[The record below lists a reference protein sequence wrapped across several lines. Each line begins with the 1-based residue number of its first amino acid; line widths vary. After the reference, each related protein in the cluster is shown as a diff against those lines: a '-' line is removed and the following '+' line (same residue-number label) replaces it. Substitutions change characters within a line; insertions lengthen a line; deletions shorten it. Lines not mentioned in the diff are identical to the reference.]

1 MRLLLIRHG
10 ESSANA
16 EGRIQGHLDIP
27 LSDAGRR
34 QSQALAERI
43 AALSIDA
50 LYTSPLQRATQTADP
65 LAAKLALSPQQR
77 DGLMERDV
85 GALEGLTR
93 KDILERFPEYVR
105 ARTAGRP
112 FDLPGYESDVIFNK
126 RVELVTSEIIQAHPG
141 ETVAAITHGGVIA
154 AMCRRTLQMPT
165 VRPGPFAIDNCSITV
180 FDVRDGDTGGAPVR
194 PRVQLLSLN
203 DTCHLDGLGNERPA

>member
-34 QSQALAERI
+34 QSQALAERL

-50 LYTSPLQRATQTADP
+50 LYTSPLKRAGQTAAP
-65 LAAKLALSPQQR
+65 LAAKLALPPLPR

-93 KDILERFPEYVR
+93 SDILERFPEYVR
-105 ARTAGRP
+105 ARREGRP
-112 FDLPGYESDVIFNK
+112 FDLPGYESDVVFNQ
-126 RVELVTSEIIQAHPG
+126 RVELVISEIIQAHPG
-141 ETVAAITHGGVIA
+141 GAVAAVTHGGVIA

-180 FDVRDGDTGGAPVR
+180 FDVRDGAPGGAPVR
-194 PRVQLLSLN
+194 PRVQLVSLN
-203 DTCHLDGLGNERPA
+203 DTCHLDGLREERPA